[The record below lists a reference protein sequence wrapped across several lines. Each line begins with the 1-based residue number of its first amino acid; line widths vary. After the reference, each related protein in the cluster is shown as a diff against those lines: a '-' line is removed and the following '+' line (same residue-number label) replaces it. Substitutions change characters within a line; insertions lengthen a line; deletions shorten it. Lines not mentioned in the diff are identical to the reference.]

1 MFKHFIHQIVFV
13 FVVLIFV
20 KKIRKKLQCQ
30 MIVMPQPLALNPLK
44 DIAQVD
50 EIDYPADFDFDLI
63 FENG

>member
-1 MFKHFIHQIVFV
+1 
-13 FVVLIFV
+13 
-20 KKIRKKLQCQ
+20 